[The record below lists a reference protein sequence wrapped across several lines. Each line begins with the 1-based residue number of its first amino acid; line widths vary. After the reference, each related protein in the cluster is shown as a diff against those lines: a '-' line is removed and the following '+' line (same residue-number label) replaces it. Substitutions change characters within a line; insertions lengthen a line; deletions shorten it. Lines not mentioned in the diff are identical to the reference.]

1 MLRICTLKNTIQPY
15 AWGSYTAIPEL
26 LGTQSDSVT
35 PQAEL
40 WMGAHPKA
48 PSRVSVDGRLES
60 LKLLIDKNP
69 IDILG
74 PKVAARFQNELP
86 YLFKVL
92 AAAKPLSLQ
101 AHPSATQARDGY
113 EREDKLGISLDSP
126 ERNYRDANHKPECIC
141 ALTPFWALHGFRSIP
156 EIITLAGRLRLEVM
170 ESLLKILRDHPG
182 KEGLKSFFRTLM
194 ILPSAQ
200 KRHLTKQAAN
210 VAREISEEKN
220 VYRWIVAL
228 SKSYPEDIGVLSP
241 LFLNLVLLQ
250 PGQALYLP
258 AAELHA
264 YLEGVGI
271 ELMANSDN
279 VLRGGLTPKHIDVN
293 ELLSVLNFEERTP
306 QVLAL
311 RQDAN
316 GESVYECPAREF
328 KLSVIHVNQQKSY
341 SSPEKRSVEILLCTT
356 GVGTISDLDTG
367 EVTGLNKGVAVL
379 VPAVVN
385 AYRITGD
392 ATVYKA
398 AVPI

>member
-1 MLRICTLKNTIQPY
+1 
-15 AWGSYTAIPEL
+15 
-26 LGTQSDSVT
+26 
-35 PQAEL
+35 
-40 WMGAHPKA
+40 
-48 PSRVSVDGRLES
+48 
-60 LKLLIDKNP
+60 
-69 IDILG
+69 
-74 PKVAARFQNELP
+74 
-86 YLFKVL
+86 
-92 AAAKPLSLQ
+92 
-101 AHPSATQARDGY
+101 
-113 EREDKLGISLDSP
+113 
-126 ERNYRDANHKPECIC
+126 
-141 ALTPFWALHGFRSIP
+141 
-156 EIITLAGRLRLEVM
+156 
-170 ESLLKILRDHPG
+170 
-182 KEGLKSFFRTLM
+182 
-194 ILPSAQ
+194 
-200 KRHLTKQAAN
+200 
-210 VAREISEEKN
+210 
-220 VYRWIVAL
+220 
-228 SKSYPEDIGVLSP
+228 
-241 LFLNLVLLQ
+241 
-250 PGQALYLP
+250 
-258 AAELHA
+258 
-264 YLEGVGI
+264 
-271 ELMANSDN
+271 MANSDN